1 MVGTIGHAFGE
12 DGVELQRC
20 QVFDEEKALNR
31 KISVPPQTRMGDV
44 PLYYFFN
51 IAIYC
56 WRAPNKF

>member
-1 MVGTIGHAFGE
+1 MVGTIDHAFGE

-31 KISVPPQTRMGDV
+31 KISVPPQTRIGDV

-51 IAIYC
+51 IAI
-56 WRAPNKF
+56 